1 MKQYNNDLTP
11 EILASLQEPAFTPE
25 QIAEMPEDARKIVM
39 EQLALQQRPVA
50 AIYRPAVAGS
60 LTRQGGIADEFEPDP
75 NKGVKALLSNG

>member
-39 EQLALQQRPVA
+39 EHPLPLGTQITSTTTPV
-50 AIYRPAVAGS
+50 PEEKS
-60 LTRQGGIADEFEPDP
+60 FADYI
-75 NKGVKALLSNG
+75 LILSVVC